1 MSVEA
6 LLIVLICA
14 SIGLG
19 WHQARRPD
27 SGPVTHWVAGWVA
40 AGVGAI
46 LLVVRDEFPRAQLLA
61 YPLGSLFPALLLS
74 GALALAAR
82 PLPRWLLPAALVY
95 GALRAGLAAAG
106 LHTQAWAM
114 SLAVEPFVVLA
125 AALVVYRATPATDT
139 ALSQRL
145 LAPSLCALAVVGVA
159 HVAWMMRAD
168 TVPAGLLAMW
178 VVAVPLLF
186 GVQIHAE
193 WERARRALRRAHE
206 ELEARVAE
214 RTAALR
220 ESETRYR
227 VASELSSDLSFGLRV
242 DLVDHLYDGWT
253 SDAFPLMTGYTLE
266 DLKGTGWISII
277 HPDDLD
283 ALRADVAAILAGRA
297 RELEV
302 RILTRDGRT
311 IRVHARLQV
320 TRDEGEGRF
329 RVVGAARDV
338 TEARRAEEERRRL
351 ERAVLEA
358 QRLESLAILAGGVAH
373 DFNNQL
379 TVILGNSRVLQGEAP
394 PDSPL
399 YARLARIRVAA
410 EHGARLTQQMLAYS
424 GNSALA
430 LKPLDLSQLLEEM
443 ADLMRAAVS
452 ERCRLELELSHR
464 TPVEGDAT
472 QLQQVVLNLVTN
484 ASEALVG
491 GEGQVSIR
499 TGRTEQDA
507 ASLAGAA
514 GTENPA
520 PGPYVFLEVSDDGS
534 GMDAAARE
542 RIFEPFFTTRF
553 SGRGL
558 GLAAVLGIVRAHR
571 GVVHVRSE
579 PGRGTSIRVLLPEA
593 HAIAARVVDAGATSA
608 DDRRRGTVLVVDDQD
623 SILELAQIFLERA
636 GHRVITATGGRAGI
650 ELFRSHG
657 HEIDVVLLDLAM
669 PDADGEEVLR
679 EMQRLR
685 PDVRVIISTG
695 CGAGFMAERM
705 GSGGVAGFVRKPYE
719 PEEIL
724 AQIDRALAQR
734 G

>member
-1 MSVEA
+1 MPVEA
-6 LLIVLICA
+6 LLIALLCA
-14 SIGLG
+14 SIVLG
-19 WHQARRPD
+19 WHQARRSD
-27 SGPVTHWVAGWVA
+27 SGPVTHWVAGWLA
-40 AGVGAI
+40 AGAGAI
-46 LLVVRDEFPRAQLLA
+46 LLVVRDDFPHAQFLA

-82 PLPRWLLPAALVY
+82 PRPRWLLPAALLY
-95 GALRAGLAAAG
+95 GVLRAGLAAAG
-106 LHTQAWAM
+106 LHAQAWGV
-114 SLAVEPFVVLA
+114 SLAVDPFVVLA
-125 AALVVYRATPATDT
+125 AALVVYRATPATDA

-145 LAPSLCALAVVGVA
+145 LAPSFCALAVVGVA

-168 TVPAGLLAMW
+168 TVPSGLLVMW
-178 VVAVPLLF
+178 VVAVPSLL

-193 WERARRALRRAHE
+193 WQRARRALQRAHE

-214 RTAALR
+214 RTAELR
-220 ESETRYR
+220 ESEARYR
-227 VASELSSDLSFGLRV
+227 VASELSSDLCFGLRV
-242 DLVDHLYDGWT
+242 DLVDHLYDGWI
-253 SDAFPLMTGYTLE
+253 SDAFPLITGYALE
-266 DLKGTGWISII
+266 DLKGRGWLSII

-283 ALRADVAAILAGRA
+283 ALRADFAEILAGRA
-297 RELEV
+297 RELEL
-302 RILTRDGRT
+302 RLLSRDGRT
-311 IRVHARLQV
+311 IQVHARLQV
-320 TRDEGEGRF
+320 TREEGAGRF

-373 DFNNQL
+373 DFNNL
-379 TVILGNSRVLQGEAP
+379 LAVILGNSRVLLSETP
-394 PDSPL
+394 PDSPFST
-399 YARLARIRVAA
+399 RLARIRAA
-410 EHGARLTQQMLAYS
+410 ADHGARLTEQMLAYS
-424 GNSALA
+424 GNSSLA
-430 LKPLDLSQLLEEM
+430 LKPLDLSQLVEEM
-443 ADLMRAAVS
+443 ADLMGASVS
-452 ERCRLELELSHR
+452 ERCRLELELSPR

-472 QLQQVVLNLVTN
+472 QLRQVALNLVTN
-484 ASEALVG
+484 ASEALAG
-491 GEGQVSIR
+491 GDGTVRVR

-507 ASLAGAA
+507 ATLAGTA
-514 GTENPA
+514 GTESPA

-534 GMDAAARE
+534 GMDAATRE

-579 PGRGTSIRVLLPEA
+579 LGRGTSIRVLLPEA
-593 HAIAARVVDAGATSA
+593 HAIATRAGDAGPMGA

-623 SILELAQIFLERA
+623 SILELAQIVLERA
-636 GHRVITATGGRAGI
+636 GHRVITAIGGRAGI
-650 ELFRSHG
+650 ERFRSRG

-695 CGAGFMAERM
+695 YGSTSMAERM
-705 GSGGVAGFVRKPYE
+705 GAFGVAGFVRKPYE
-719 PEEIL
+719 PEEVL
-724 AQIDRALAQR
+724 AQIDGALAS
-734 G
+734 GG